1 MAGVLAQ
8 KIKGK
13 KDEKIIP
20 SYIDLEN
27 EVHQIIYD
35 NSLPYEPCTLY
46 TSLPIVLPK
55 PSLRKTIPPNINKEP
70 PLCGFTPENVHD
82 SFFWSTLSVLAL
94 YGGGMNETV
103 QNLREKAVKHLK
115 SSIMNS
121 QLKDFVF
128 DMNWN
133 NYNDY
138 LQAFKA
144 GKAGL
149 DENFYLAKA
158 VAVYLQRPFIIISTL
173 KRHRYKETFHLKAI
187 ITNKSAPLRKI

>member
-1 MAGVLAQ
+1 MLIFTGSGVLAGVLAQ

-35 NSLPYEPCTLY
+35 NCLPYEPCTLY
-46 TSLPIVLPK
+46 TSSPIVLPK
-55 PSLRKTIPPNINKEP
+55 PSLRKTIPPNISKEP
-70 PLCGFTPENVHD
+70 PLCGFTLENVHD

-115 SSIMNS
+115 SSIIHS
-121 QLKDFVF
+121 QLNLF
-128 DMNWN
+128 
-133 NYNDY
+133 
-138 LQAFKA
+138 L
-144 GKAGL
+144 
-149 DENFYLAKA
+149 
-158 VAVYLQRPFIIISTL
+158 I
-173 KRHRYKETFHLKAI
+173 
-187 ITNKSAPLRKI
+187 